1 MRVVYKLNFQVELW
15 VCLIRKKPKTPK
27 SANTQTYVPSPPPLF
42 FFFLN
47 CPAEVASQTL
57 RHRAT
62 AK

>member
-42 FFFLN
+42 FFFFKLSCRSCIPN
-47 CPAEVASQTL
+47 T
-57 RHRAT
+57 
-62 AK
+62 